1 MIPRRRRCRG
11 RRVPPTRTSAALR
24 VVVPHAGLVV
34 ATMVIGVSFS
44 WIDVLVFVGTAFAVQ
59 GARRRLCAVG
69 AGSMGRVWP
78 YLAGQRLL
86 IEPMHLEL
94 GDVGKGKS
102 LERELRVLNLGSKP
116 VKLVGSQSSCGCMSL
131 DDFPIEVP
139 GGGELS
145 LRLGIGTPS
154 KPSVFEHTVKLFS
167 SERGYSVV
175 VVTVSGESH

>member
-1 MIPRRRRCRG
+1 M
-11 RRVPPTRTSAALR
+11 ALR

-116 VKLVGSQSSCGCMSL
+116 VKLVGSQSSCGCVAM
-131 DDFPIEVP
+131 DEFPIVIP
-139 GGGELS
+139 AGADYALK
-145 LRLGIGTPS
+145 LKIGTSDKSGP
-154 KPSVFEHTVKLFS
+154 FAHTVKFFS
-167 SERGYSVV
+167 DAPGHMSVI
-175 VVTVSGESH
+175 VTVTGIVL